1 MGTIND
7 SIGVWNDLG
16 SIIPAPNQ
24 WLKFPTTANGGNDCI
39 RLSFFFPPEAVI
51 NSWGWI
57 RAIYTT
63 ADTAPVSQ
71 SVKVY
76 PKLQPMLLDLTIPKD
91 LRDRGIIFRDFEF
104 LKIVRQSYVLK
115 DYDWSVKLEE
125 LWG

>member
-1 MGTIND
+1 MGTVSD

-16 SIIPAPNQ
+16 SVVPTPNQ
-24 WLKFPTTANGGNDCI
+24 WVKFPITANGGNDLV
-39 RLSFFFPPEAVI
+39 RLSFFFPPEAKI

-57 RAIYTT
+57 RAMYTT

-71 SVKVY
+71 AVKVY
-76 PKLQPMLLDLTIPKD
+76 PKLQPMLLDMTIPKD
-91 LRDRGIIFRDFEF
+91 LRLRLVLFRDFEF
-104 LKIVRQSYVLK
+104 LKIVRKSYVVE